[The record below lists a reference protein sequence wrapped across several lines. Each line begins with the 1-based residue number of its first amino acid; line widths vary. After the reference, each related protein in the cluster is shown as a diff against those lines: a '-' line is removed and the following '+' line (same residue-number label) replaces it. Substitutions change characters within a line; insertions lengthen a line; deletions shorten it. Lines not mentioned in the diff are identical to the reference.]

1 MSEATLPG
9 DRPARLFRN
18 LISFVGAAIMFASLT
33 SILFLFV
40 IELTG
45 STTNPY
51 LGIFTYII
59 FPAILV
65 FGIILVLI
73 GLLWERR
80 RRRKLT
86 PAEMAAFPVLD
97 LNDPRRRRSFL
108 TFAGLTFIFLFMSAF
123 GSYRAFEYSESVA
136 FCGQTCHTVMKPEF
150 VAYQASPHARVRC
163 VECHVGGGAEWYVRS
178 KLTGAYQLYSVA
190 FNRYPR
196 PIKTPVHNL
205 RPADETCAQCH

>member
-59 FPAILV
+59 FPA
-65 FGIILVLI
+65 
-73 GLLWERR
+73 
-80 RRRKLT
+80 
-86 PAEMAAFPVLD
+86 
-97 LNDPRRRRSFL
+97 
-108 TFAGLTFIFLFMSAF
+108 
-123 GSYRAFEYSESVA
+123 
-136 FCGQTCHTVMKPEF
+136 
-150 VAYQASPHARVRC
+150 
-163 VECHVGGGAEWYVRS
+163 
-178 KLTGAYQLYSVA
+178 
-190 FNRYPR
+190 
-196 PIKTPVHNL
+196 
-205 RPADETCAQCH
+205 